1 MHVSVPQKCLGNDA
15 SHYKAE
21 ARFDQSL
28 NAHKSSNED
37 NRIAYS
43 KTGNNTLNVICV
55 VEEET

>member
-1 MHVSVPQKCLGNDA
+1 MCIRD

-43 KTGNNTLNVICV
+43 KTGNNTLNVSCV
-55 VEEET
+55 GEEET

>member
-1 MHVSVPQKCLGNDA
+1 M
-15 SHYKAE
+15 HYKAE

>member
-1 MHVSVPQKCLGNDA
+1 MV
-15 SHYKAE
+15 KAIKVMLIPNNE
-21 ARFDQSL
+21 MCIRDS
-28 NAHKSSNED
+28 KSSNED